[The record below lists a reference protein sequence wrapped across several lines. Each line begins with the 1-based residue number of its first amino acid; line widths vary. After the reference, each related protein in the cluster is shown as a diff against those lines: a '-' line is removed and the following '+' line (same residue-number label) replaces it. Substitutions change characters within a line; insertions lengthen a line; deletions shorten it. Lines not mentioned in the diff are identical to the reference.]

1 MEDKTRL
8 DLVCETVKALRMN
21 SCAYLSRSYV
31 ISAPLG
37 PIHCSACEPD
47 RQRLRAVSTV
57 FSSGGM
63 SGGDFFF
70 CRRELNSFQLISWG
84 QRCYRAPRA
93 TNLRLPTPPTHPC
106 APLYPTPPSSCCAP
120 IKAELIKPQ
129 LIASAGGGR
138 RRKKRWGGGGGV
150 YNYTLAFTYHF

>member
-1 MEDKTRL
+1 MHTY
-8 DLVCETVKALRMN
+8 LVLMSLVLRSGLFTAQPASRTVSVSVLCPLSSAQAGCQGEIFFL
-21 SCAYLSRSYV
+21 SEGTEQFPAYLLGTALLQ
-31 ISAPLG
+31 SA
-37 PIHCSACEPD
+37 
-47 RQRLRAVSTV
+47 T
-57 FSSGGM
+57 
-63 SGGDFFF
+63 
-70 CRRELNSFQLISWG
+70 CRK
-84 QRCYRAPRA
+84 PA
-93 TNLRLPTPPTHPC
+93 TSNPPTHPC